1 MASPT
6 AQDGMSRLNETPQAP
21 AHHDSDTGTKTSDG
35 EKPIEPSGPPE
46 KGPGA
51 TPGPPPNGG
60 VVAWLQ
66 VVAGFFIFFNT
77 WGMLSTFP
85 VFQTYYESGELF
97 ETSSANISW
106 IGSIQCFLLQLTG
119 IISGPVYDRGYL
131 RTLLLVGSFMVVF
144 GTMMLSLCT
153 EYWQALLAQ
162 AFCVGIG
169 AGLLFVPTVSLIP
182 TWFSTRMGLAVG
194 IASSGSSLGGVI
206 YPIVLSRLITQVG
219 FPWAVRAIGFIAL
232 ATFILP
238 IVAFKYR
245 IRVPK
250 PRAMIDWS
258 AFTDWPF
265 ITFTL
270 AVLIIF
276 IGQTVLLF
284 YISFYPENRH
294 FTDTSLAFYIAAIF
308 NAGST
313 LGRILPNALSDR
325 IGVFNTMAPL
335 TMILGVTLFCLLA
348 VHNAAGIIVQAIV
361 TGFLSGVVIAL
372 PPVCFRILTANK
384 AMIGTRVGQGFSI
397 AGFGLLLAGPSAG
410 TILGTVEP
418 LNWTGL
424 WVYAGVTVCAS
435 SLILFGLRFSKS
447 GLALKVK
454 C

>member
-1 MASPT
+1 MASPI
-6 AQDGMSRLNETPQAP
+6 AQTGPSNLDEATP
-21 AHHDSDTGTKTSDG
+21 AHHDSETGTGQSDP
-35 EKPIEPSGPPE
+35 EQPTEPSGPSE
-46 KGPGA
+46 KGAGA
-51 TPGPPPNGG
+51 SPDQPPNGG
-60 VVAWLQ
+60 LIAWLQ

-97 ETSSANISW
+97 EASSANISW

-119 IISGPVYDRGYL
+119 LISGPVYDRGYL
-131 RTLLLVGSFMVVF
+131 RLLLASGSFMVVF
-144 GTMMLSLCT
+144 GLMMLSLCT
-153 EYWQALLAQ
+153 EYWQALLSQ

-169 AGLLFVPTVSLIP
+169 GGLLFVPTVSLIP
-182 TWFSTRMGLAVG
+182 TWFNTRIGLAVG

-219 FPWAVRAIGFIAL
+219 FPWAVRSIAFISL

-238 IVAFKYR
+238 LVVFR
-245 IRVPK
+245 IRVRVPK
-250 PRAMIDWS
+250 PRAMVDWS
-258 AFTDWPF
+258 AFTDAPF
-265 ITFTL
+265 IIFTL

-313 LGRILPNALSDR
+313 LGRILPNAVSDR

-335 TMILGVTLFCLLA
+335 TMLMGVALFCLLA
-348 VHNAAGIIVQAIV
+348 VHNAPGIVVMAVV

-372 PPVCFRILTANK
+372 PPVCFRVLTADK
-384 AMIGTRVGQGFSI
+384 SMIGTRVGQGFAI
-397 AGFGLLLAGPSAG
+397 AGFGLLLSGPSGG

-424 WVYAGVTVCAS
+424 WVYAGVTVCAG
-435 SLILFGLRFSKS
+435 SLILFGLRVSKS
-447 GLALKVK
+447 GLVIKAK